1 MDFISLGCSTYESI
15 RYFFLNLDV
24 FEAFVHM
31 AFEHDLLEH
40 PGVKAVMEIGGML
53 AETYCD
59 TNMDGEY
66 EKFLTLSKLKS
77 SLLNKAPSSFI
88 NLFIDPLPLKSD

>member
-1 MDFISLGCSTYESI
+1 
-15 RYFFLNLDV
+15 
-24 FEAFVHM
+24 
-31 AFEHDLLEH
+31 
-40 PGVKAVMEIGGML
+40 MEIGGML

-77 SLLNKAPSSFI
+77 SLPNKAPSSFI